1 MFAFIL
7 CMKVTGAACAK
18 ATLAKSAEKG
28 KRWRPNELCSKRRGG
43 DLAAGMPSLVSRHGG
58 DEGARRGLKLPWHR
72 RDRAVASAK
81 GCSGPAGFVIPP
93 ALDIRGKISSA
104 PPDLLYRGE

>member
-7 CMKVTGAACAK
+7 CMKISEAACANVM
-18 ATLAKSAEKG
+18 LAKAAEKG
-28 KRWRPNELCSKRRGG
+28 KRWQPNELCSKRRRGH
-43 DLAAGMPSLVSRHGG
+43 LAAGMPSLVGGHGG
-58 DEGARRGLKLPWHR
+58 DKGARRGLKPPWHR
-72 RDRAVASAK
+72 WDRAVASAK